1 MAKRGYRGKHPYN
14 DAKVEQASSTKYSS
28 KLTTEYN
35 KLKDDKQKYD
45 YIRTHYYYP
54 QSTCTLKY
62 HPTNTGDASGENISI
77 TSTDGTTLVYTAA
90 TSEDL
95 AAREFRILDSSGSLA
110 NCINAGAGHN
120 GKISAV
126 ASANQ
131 VVLTQAEPGPDGNT
145 SISGSTHMSASG
157 QVGIVSTNG
166 KFFYKDIPS

>member
-1 MAKRGYRGKHPYN
+1 MFYKN
-14 DAKVEQASSTKYSS
+14 
-28 KLTTEYN
+28 
-35 KLKDDKQKYD
+35 

-54 QSTCTLKY
+54 QSTCTLTYKE
-62 HPTNTGDASGENISI
+62 NSAVGSGENISI

-90 TSEDL
+90 SSEDL

-131 VVLTQAEPGPDGNT
+131 VVLTQTEPGPDGNT
-145 SISGSTHMSASG
+145 SVSGSVSLVTGSR
-157 QVGIVSTNG
+157 QVADRVSVG
-166 KFFYKDIPS
+166 GSFFYKDIPN